1 MKQKRTRLVPI
12 LRQVT
17 YEAKKDQ
24 MVLTSAKSAV
34 KQQDTKLVLMFT
46 ESSVKSHGVM

>member
-1 MKQKRTRLVPI
+1 MKQKRTRLV
-12 LRQVT
+12 
-17 YEAKKDQ
+17 
-24 MVLTSAKSAV
+24 LTSAKPAV